1 MVHVEGFLFGHGVL
15 DSCWRVSVSGKVLAG
30 KCWRESVGLAAL
42 ARHTIV
48 AGATIKPVPGQRKG
62 EVRALAE
69 NS

>member
-1 MVHVEGFLFGHGVL
+1 MVDRWYTLRDFFLGMVF
-15 DSCWRVSVSGKVLAG
+15 SIRVGGLVLAG